1 MPRRCVAAGCNT
13 VSGDGYSLHA
23 FPRNQDLRA
32 KWIRAVKRQRSNWDG
47 PSTHSMLCSKH
58 FEPDCFA
65 TEGVRYRDAIGL
77 PTKKRLKPDAIPT
90 IFPLSIHRGGRLR
103 TPPPR
108 SVAKK
113 RQQQAV
119 SIAQYNKIIQRYT
132 ICKIYR

>member
-13 VSGDGYSLHA
+13 TSGLGYSLHG
-23 FPRNQDLRA
+23 FPRDQSLRA

-47 PSTHSMLCSKH
+47 PSAHSMLCSKH
-58 FEPDCFA
+58 FEPQCFV

-90 IFPLSIHRGGRLR
+90 LFPCSIHSTGRPT

-108 SVAKK
+108 RVAEK
-113 RQQQAV
+113 RQRQAV
-119 SIAQYNKIIQRYT
+119 TN
-132 ICKIYR
+132 